1 MKTYLVSFEP
11 SFPAGLDQRINIS
24 RFNSPDME
32 HFLRTKFCELRER
45 IPALD
50 GVTIYAADDWVSG
63 SGCDTTSELTRLQST
78 CASLTQPLRS
88 DLQSQRADAR
98 FNRSHPVFRGPVEFA
113 SFATVLQKALSSCG
127 APHQVVPWPIANIH
141 SELWFGSRTRA
152 VDADVDRRSVA
163 IRPAGFCEC
172 DSCGHHSGIS
182 PRTQLPGRH
191 YDKPSCRPLCS
202 AKDTCVRRRL
212 QGERWLGT
220 RNLRPRSVVADE
232 STARQNR
239 RLCGDRPQ
247 RVVGSDLDVAEW
259 RARAD

>member
-1 MKTYLVSFEP
+1 VTYEALFPSGHAPAFPAGSRHLARVPVFADAINATLSAFKEAGMKTYLVSFEP

-127 APHQVVPWPIANIH
+127 APHQVIH
-141 SELWFGSRTRA
+141 
-152 VDADVDRRSVA
+152 
-163 IRPAGFCEC
+163 CK
-172 DSCGHHSGIS
+172 HS
-182 PRTQLPGRH
+182 L
-191 YDKPSCRPLCS
+191 
-202 AKDTCVRRRL
+202 
-212 QGERWLGT
+212 
-220 RNLRPRSVVADE
+220 
-232 STARQNR
+232 
-239 RLCGDRPQ
+239 
-247 RVVGSDLDVAEW
+247 
-259 RARAD
+259 